1 MGRKRLNRKEADENV
16 LLHFLFRLKV
26 QQRQGVS
33 CYEFYL
39 ERFSILI
46 FRLRVLIPA

>member
-26 QQRQGVS
+26 WQDVS

-39 ERFSILI
+39 ERFSIYG
-46 FRLRVLIPA
+46 FPVACPHSA